1 MTGCRSRSTTAAM
14 EGRNPFAI
22 FVDSILGIDKN
33 YSMKRN
39 LSYTLNFK
47 MKARS
52 HEDLLRIYENPHV
65 EYVMQLETAVPG
77 MEDINYCEVVIST
90 EKGKEELLNILDELN
105 REFPGLVSADVRNN
119 AEQLIG
125 KYE

>member
-1 MTGCRSRSTTAAM
+1 M

-119 AEQLIG
+119 AEQLIR